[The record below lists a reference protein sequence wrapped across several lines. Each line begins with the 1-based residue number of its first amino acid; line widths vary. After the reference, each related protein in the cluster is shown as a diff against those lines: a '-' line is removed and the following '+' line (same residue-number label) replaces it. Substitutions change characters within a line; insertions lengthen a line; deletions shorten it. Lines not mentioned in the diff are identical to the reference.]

1 VPNLNPAQLAKT
13 GGGARPMSASLRT
26 PRGQEDAEARMRA
39 RLRREDQLGTPRQVG
54 TPRLPLQPDVQPG
67 EEEPWLF
74 RFERSLTTADV
85 WKMGFSRV
93 IIFGAHHWT
102 TQKDAAEE
110 LSDAFLAGSVLAG
123 MGYEH
128 KETLE
133 AMIAPAFLKG
143 DVLLAV
149 QCTQV
154 AMLPSEAERAACL
167 DNVAKFVDAV
177 SNVWTQYDEMGEAN
191 LGAVVVVI
199 EGYADDTLTAD
210 WGETPIVYPV
220 TPLDEDF
227 SSFFK

>member
-1 VPNLNPAQLAKT
+1 
-13 GGGARPMSASLRT
+13 MSASLRT

-39 RLRREDQLGTPRQVG
+39 RLRRDDQLGTPRQVG

-167 DNVAKFVDAV
+167 YNVAKFVDAV

-199 EGYADDTLTAD
+199 EGRRLNRLGDTKLTTT
-210 WGETPIVYPV
+210 TPELEAKLPCCP
-220 TPLDEDF
+220 TTQ
-227 SSFFK
+227 S